1 MLQKIGEV
9 FSDNLIHLFR
19 SSPIATRPPFVHLA
33 GCTEKGITAGHLLP
47 AHRRHPVENSSL
59 LRSFP
64 LLFGTRPPD
73 GCRLLPEFCRCVT
86 SSLPMCNKNGRP

>member
-47 AHRRHPVENSSL
+47 AHRRHPSA
-59 LRSFP
+59 P
-64 LLFGTRPPD
+64 A
-73 GCRLLPEFCRCVT
+73 RLMAAACCPNFADV
-86 SSLPMCNKNGRP
+86 